1 MKACLGYKT
10 RRDRDIFLLCWLAY
24 SATYICRLNFSSVI
38 PSLISGNVLSENLI
52 ASVSSAFFIC
62 YGLGQIVSGIIGDRL
77 DTKYMVFCGVLL
89 SSISNILIFFF
100 HSYPLLLTLWAANG
114 LFQSLVWSPILK
126 LASLQYDEETK
137 DKFGMQ
143 MSTTVPVGTVLSYAV
158 SLLTMLFLPWKYVF
172 LVCGIILAAVSFV
185 WLFGTGKLHLNGK
198 DTAKKESVKLGKSVK
213 ILICGGVPVLLI
225 PIIVQGTLKDSV
237 TQWVPEFF
245 SSQFGSGVAF
255 SLLLTMVLPII
266 NVSGAFIAEKVNN
279 KLHSEAKTSAV
290 FFAASFIFLIF
301 LFISAG
307 KSLILSLISMVVV
320 TNCMFAVNVM
330 LITIVPLRFA
340 KHGNV
345 STAAGILNATAYIGC
360 AAMNQVAGELLQ
372 SRTWN
377 SVIIF
382 WLALSVIATLFCL
395 FGGKTKRNK
404 ETR

>member
-158 SLLTMLFLPWKYVF
+158 SLITMLFLPWKYVF
-172 LVCGIILAAVSFV
+172 LVCGVILAAVSFV

-198 DTAKKESVKLGKSVK
+198 DTAKKEPIKLGKSVK

-245 SSQFGSGVAF
+245 SSQFGSGVSF
-255 SLLLTMVLPII
+255 SLLLTMILPII

-290 FFAASFIFLIF
+290 FFAASFVFLII

-307 KSLILSLISMVVV
+307 KSLILSLISMVAV

-372 SRTWN
+372 SKTWN

-395 FGGKTKRNK
+395 FGGKTKHNN

>member
-38 PSLISGNVLSENLI
+38 PSLISGNVLSESLI

-158 SLLTMLFLPWKYVF
+158 SLITMLFLPWKYVF
-172 LVCGIILAAVSFV
+172 LVCGVILAAVSFV

-198 DTAKKESVKLGKSVK
+198 DTAKKEPIKLGKSVK

-255 SLLLTMVLPII
+255 SLLLTMILPII

-290 FFAASFIFLIF
+290 FFAASFVFLII

-307 KSLILSLISMVVV
+307 KSLILSLISMVAV

-372 SRTWN
+372 SKTWN

-395 FGGKTKRNK
+395 FGGKTKHNN